1 MWQHR
6 GGRMRIMLKT
16 DESMRQATL
25 DPAILVLPFFIVL
38 CSRGVLVFTIL
49 LGSINRILKDGVPQ
63 HFPNFHFLVRE

>member
-1 MWQHR
+1 
-6 GGRMRIMLKT
+6 MRIMLKT

-49 LGSINRILKDGVPQ
+49 LGSINRILKGWGSSTLPQ
-63 HFPNFHFLVRE
+63 FSFPS